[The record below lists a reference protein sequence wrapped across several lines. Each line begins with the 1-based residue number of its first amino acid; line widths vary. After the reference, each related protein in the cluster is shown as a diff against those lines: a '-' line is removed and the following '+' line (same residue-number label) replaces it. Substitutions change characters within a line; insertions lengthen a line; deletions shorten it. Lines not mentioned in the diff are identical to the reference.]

1 MRCYVGVVADAHDP
15 FPACDVCGRTIL
27 KGETIHEYL
36 TDSRERIGVCV
47 LCRSRAESSG
57 WIPVSMAHTIAEEEP
72 RRSRGHALKQRL
84 KGAAARARASRGRRG
99 DASRSDE
106 GAAPEPPWE
115 DLDSAMGHPNEGAW
129 PPPADEAAQPEVAA
143 GADEAPA
150 QAQAPADSPSEPA
163 QAEEERAEQPAKPT
177 RARKQAKPR
186 AKRQPRQR
194 AAKREAT
201 PQAERPKPAR
211 KAKRGPEALM
221 RRAVERFNSSEERR
235 KVAGLIRSLGE
246 PNAGVRPDQRRQL
259 ALVTVAWELSWYQW
273 EVGADGDGDD
283 GEPVREVAKGAEVSE
298 LDDEARAWNAAVDED
313 GTLRLRSSTGQRKQ
327 AAQEA

>member
-1 MRCYVGVVADAHDP
+1 VADAHDP

-36 TDSRERIGVCV
+36 TDSRERIRVCV

-84 KGAAARARASRGRRG
+84 SRAAARARATRGRRG
-99 DASRSDE
+99 DASRRDE
-106 GAAPEPPWE
+106 GSRPEPPWE
-115 DLDSAMGHPNEGAW
+115 DFDSAMGQPNQDAW
-129 PPPADEAAQPEVAA
+129 PPPPHEAPQPEPAA
-143 GADEAPA
+143 LDEAPERDEA
-150 QAQAPADSPSEPA
+150 PPEPNAEAAPQAEAEPA
-163 QAEEERAEQPAKPT
+163 EEPAKPS

-194 AAKREAT
+194 APKRDAA

-313 GTLRLRSSTGQRKQ
+313 GTLRLRSSTGQREQ